1 MISISSFMS
10 SSIQRDV
17 HILDDGQQNIL
28 QGVTTLWLTHFRPN
42 MLNSG
47 PKAEDGETQ
56 AFRAGVHC
64 TRPRNN
70 PANNL
75 VQKTDVVVFTVWF
88 FKKMKS
94 KMLII
99 TFELGFPFTP
109 LPTRYVKL
117 R

>member
-75 VQKTDVVVFTVWF
+75 LQKTDVVVFTVWF
-88 FKKMKS
+88 LKKNE
-94 KMLII
+94 I
-99 TFELGFPFTP
+99 EDANYYVWAQ
-109 LPTRYVKL
+109 LPVHPTAHSL
-117 R
+117 C

>member
-1 MISISSFMS
+1 MFS
-10 SSIQRDV
+10 
-17 HILDDGQQNIL
+17 
-28 QGVTTLWLTHFRPN
+28 
-42 MLNSG
+42 SG
-47 PKAEDGETQ
+47 PKTEDGETQ

-75 VQKTDVVVFTVWF
+75 VQKTDVVVFTDPNPNPNP
-88 FKKMKS
+88 KKMKS

-99 TFELGFPFTP
+99 KFELGFPFTP
-109 LPTRYVKL
+109 LPSLYAKL